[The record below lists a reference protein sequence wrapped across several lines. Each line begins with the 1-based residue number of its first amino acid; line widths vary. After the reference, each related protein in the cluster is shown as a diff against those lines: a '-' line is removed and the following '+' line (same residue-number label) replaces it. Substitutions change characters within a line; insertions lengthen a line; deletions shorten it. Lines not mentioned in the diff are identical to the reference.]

1 MPNGPQL
8 YPKADAS
15 TQFYGGKFNGS
26 LMEVNVGV
34 IHTTE
39 GTSFPD
45 YGGGGSAPTITAKPD
60 FGAQKLVF
68 RQHFNIDTS
77 ARALVNASGGVETN
91 TLNVF
96 QIELVGTCDPATHRK
111 WAAAGYNH
119 IFWPEAPD
127 WALRDLAELMKWL
140 NVNHGIPLTSGL
152 NFAPYPSSYANG
164 AGQRMS
170 FAKWQSFKGW
180 CGHQH
185 VPENSHGDPGNFPID
200 KVLAMAKGTTST
212 PKPPTTTPSTGDTYT
227 VRSGDTLSGIGAKL
241 GIKWLDIAKANNLKS
256 PYTIAV
262 GQKLKL
268 PGKSSGGS
276 VTPSQIVAL
285 NSAVKPGAT
294 HAQVAELQQ
303 LLIKA
308 GYGPIPGAVT
318 KFYGKNTGAAVA
330 RFYRKN
336 PKLANSQYD
345 TAIGP
350 KGFIE
355 LQKEAGRK

>member
-1 MPNGPQL
+1 MPNGPQI

-60 FGAQKLVF
+60 FGARKLVF

-77 ARALVNASGGVETN
+77 ARALVNAAGGVETN

-111 WAAAGYNH
+111 WENAGYNH
-119 IFWPEAPD
+119 IFWPEAPE

-152 NFAPYPSSYANG
+152 NFAAYPSSYANG
-164 AGQRMS
+164 AGRRMS
-170 FAKWQSFKGW
+170 HSQWQNFKGW

-185 VPENSHGDPGNFPID
+185 VPENSHGDPGNFPINR
-200 KVLAMAKGTTST
+200 VLDMAKGSTST
-212 PKPPTTTPSTGDTYT
+212 PAPDPSPSTGSTYT
-227 VRSGDTLSGIGAKL
+227 VRSGDTLSGIGQKL
-241 GIKWLDIAKANNLKS
+241 GIKWLDIAKANNLKA
-256 PYTIAV
+256 PYVIAV

-268 PGKSSGGS
+268 PGASSGDS

-285 NSAVKPGAT
+285 NGAVKPGGT
-294 HAQVAELQQ
+294 HPQVAELQN

-336 PKLANSQYD
+336 PQLANSSYD

-355 LQKEAGRK
+355 LQREAGRK